1 MGRIVWILLA
11 AAAGFVLPPGG
22 LHAPAFAEAG
32 SVAQLFEKYDL
43 IGVFAADCGKPV
55 SPRNLYFVHRV
66 IDGDHVQ
73 HDQMS
78 GPATSDFAFLIDQ
91 AAEVR
96 PNELALGGT
105 IETRRLSSVIRAER
119 QHMRIIESTRV
130 TTAAGRP
137 LPEGERVVV
146 AGRFTNG
153 VETPWLNKCT
163 P

>member
-1 MGRIVWILLA
+1 MGRIAWILLA

-22 LHAPAFAEAG
+22 PRAPAFAQVG
-32 SVAQLFEKYDL
+32 SVARLFEQYDL

-55 SPRNLYFVHRV
+55 SAQNLYFVHRV
-66 IDGDHVQ
+66 IEGDHVQ

-78 GPATSDFAFLIDQ
+78 GPATSDFALLIDQ
-91 AAEVR
+91 AAELR

-105 IETRRLSSVIRAER
+105 IETRRLRAVVRVER
-119 QHMRIIESTRV
+119 QRMRMLESTRV
-130 TTAAGRP
+130 TTAAGR
-137 LPEGERVVV
+137 LLTEGEGLIV

-153 VETPWLNKCT
+153 VETPWLDKCT